1 MITLVPS
8 TRSKRGAD
16 DDDDDR
22 REECKSNQMTGQWLS
37 RDSLYPFRTSI
48 FIPPHTPV
56 FSLQVCTFFF
66 LSFREQ
72 RKGKQLNE
80 GIMRIYSCLINVPRG
95 SL

>member
-1 MITLVPS
+1 MKICPSSSCFEFFMITLVPS

-66 LSFREQ
+66 FFFLFVSKE
-72 RKGKQLNE
+72 KEN
-80 GIMRIYSCLINVPRG
+80 N
-95 SL
+95 